1 MMKTEHS
8 INRIDI
14 QALREEYQKQGVCSV
29 SSVIPLDLVSR
40 VVPSLGGADALE
52 ATGGK
57 VGGNVGWH
65 QDWQYW
71 RYWEDDSELFTA
83 WIAISDVQEDSGPVS
98 FLVGSH
104 RWGFLD
110 TGDFLAS
117 DLAHQL
123 QAIQVSGGKKWRE
136 VPTILSLGS
145 ISFHH
150 RLTYHSSGPN
160 VSSLPRRSVAIH
172 LRTEKSSSLPGA
184 VDYYVSNLEDPQIC
198 PIIYQRSAP
207 TDVTSG

>member
-1 MMKTEHS
+1 
-8 INRIDI
+8 
-14 QALREEYQKQGVCSV
+14 
-29 SSVIPLDLVSR
+29 
-40 VVPSLGGADALE
+40 
-52 ATGGK
+52 
-57 VGGNVGWH
+57 VGWH

>member
-1 MMKTEHS
+1 M
-8 INRIDI
+8 
-14 QALREEYQKQGVCSV
+14 
-29 SSVIPLDLVSR
+29 
-40 VVPSLGGADALE
+40 
-52 ATGGK
+52 
-57 VGGNVGWH
+57 GWH

-83 WIAISDVQEDSGPVS
+83 WIAISDVREDSGPVS

-150 RLTYHSSGPN
+150 RLTYHTVGQMCHHCLDA
-160 VSSLPRRSVAIH
+160 VLRS
-172 LRTEKSSSLPGA
+172 
-184 VDYYVSNLEDPQIC
+184 
-198 PIIYQRSAP
+198 IYEQKNQAP
-207 TDVTSG
+207 YLVR